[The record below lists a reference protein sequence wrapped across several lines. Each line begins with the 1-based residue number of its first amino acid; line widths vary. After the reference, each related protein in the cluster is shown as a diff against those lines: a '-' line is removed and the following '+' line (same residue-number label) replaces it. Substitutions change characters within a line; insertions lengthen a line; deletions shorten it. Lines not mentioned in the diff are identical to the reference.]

1 MIVSTPSQFPL
12 VLVGGKESIDA
23 QSEARIPSSRY
34 SSIPEIMSH
43 VLSICPSTRPSTAA
57 YPPTQDV
64 CHYNK
69 AGIRAYGLVLSQQTR
84 RSIMIDRKAKDIA
97 SSSSR
102 AHKQQQI

>member
-12 VLVGGKESIDA
+12 VLVGGKESVDT

-57 YPPTQDV
+57 YLPTQDV
-64 CHYNK
+64 CHHHN
-69 AGIRAYGLVLSQQTR
+69 AGIRAYGVVLSQQTR

-97 SSSSR
+97 SSSR